1 MFLRTA
7 CKRDT
12 RLLELSR
19 EQKKS
24 NRLMKILPLFGFHAD
39 IPESLPNVTHEKGLM
54 GSRLTLRCPLND
66 SNASISW
73 HNTDWLEID
82 EASGIIW
89 DIDSVDF
96 SHAGRYACVSMN
108 TLLARAGS
116 RFATAHAE
124 FVIHVF
130 NSKFLV
136 CAATFT
142 CETIVFVTRSK
153 SSTNRKEI
161 NRSVFPTNDF
171 ASRDAISSI
180 WTQVECLD
188 DFFE

>member
-1 MFLRTA
+1 MR
-7 CKRDT
+7 
-12 RLLELSR
+12 
-19 EQKKS
+19 
-24 NRLMKILPLFGFHAD
+24 ILPLFCFHAD

-73 HNTDWLEID
+73 HNTDWSEID
-82 EASGIIW
+82 DASGIVW

-116 RFATAHAE
+116 RFAIAHAE

-130 NSKFLV
+130 NSKLLV

-142 CETIVFVTRSK
+142 CETIIVFVTRSK

-161 NRSVFPTNDF
+161 NRSVFPTKYF

-180 WTQVECLD
+180 WTQVECWTI
-188 DFFE
+188 FWVKFWCQCQTGKWWPNPVR